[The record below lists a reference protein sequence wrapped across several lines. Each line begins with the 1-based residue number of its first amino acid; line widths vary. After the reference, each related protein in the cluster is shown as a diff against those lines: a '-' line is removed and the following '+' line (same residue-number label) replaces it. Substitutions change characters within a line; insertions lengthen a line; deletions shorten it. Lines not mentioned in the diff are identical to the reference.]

1 MKKLV
6 IFSDSHGNKAGI
18 NKLFPIMNEA
28 DYIICLGDVK
38 GETEE
43 LEILYGDKFI
53 RVRGNCDFDFSLK
66 TERVIEIEGLKILI
80 THGHEYRVKS
90 SLLDL
95 SARARELSVGTA
107 LYGHTH
113 ISAISE
119 ENGLS
124 LINPGAL
131 GGHST
136 NTYCYAVITG
146 GRILA
151 RIVPLYG

>member
-1 MKKLV
+1 MKKVV
-6 IFSDSHGNKAGI
+6 IFSDSHGNKAAI
-18 NKLFPIMNEA
+18 NKLLPIMNEA

-38 GETEE
+38 DETED
-43 LEILYGDKFI
+43 LEILYNDKFI
-53 RVRGNCDFDFSLK
+53 RIRGNCDFDYSVL
-66 TERVIEIEGLKILI
+66 TEQIIEIEGLKILI

-95 SARARELSVGTA
+95 TARARELSASVA

-113 ISAISE
+113 IAVVTE
-119 ENGLS
+119 ENGLT

-131 GGHST
+131 GGYGAR
-136 NTYCYAVITG
+136 TYCYAVITG

-151 RIVPLYG
+151 RTVPLYG